1 MFEDIFSRRNI
12 ILKKLVQYFNDEFQ
26 DIIIESIIR
35 IKDLELILKSI
46 LLFSNKNYFGL
57 YSLDHKRKLINLLQE
72 GKKEDFI
79 RFFTRYQSNFIKVND
94 LEEYLNLEI
103 FTITLFYE
111 KCYYNIYYEINEN
124 NYLKCKKKI
133 YQLKGKDIRSK
144 YFYHRNSVMVKKGK
158 SEIMLNLQQVIYDI
172 IKNKGIEPSV
182 KKYIYKF
189 YSTELN
195 IVSDYLKY
203 QKEIYF

>member
-12 ILKKLVQYFNDEFQ
+12 ILKKLVEYFNDEFQ
-26 DIIIESIIR
+26 DIIMESIIR
-35 IKDLELILKSI
+35 IRDLELILKSI
-46 LLFSNKNYFGL
+46 VLFSNKNYFGL
-57 YSLDHKRKLINLLQE
+57 YSLDHKRKLITLLQE
-72 GKKEDFI
+72 GKREDFV

-94 LEEYLNLEI
+94 LEEYLNLEVL
-103 FTITLFYE
+103 TITLFYE

-133 YQLKGKDIRSK
+133 YQLQGKDIRSK

-158 SEIMLNLQQVIYDI
+158 SEIVLNLQQVIYDI
-172 IKNKGIEPSV
+172 IKNRGIEHSV

-189 YSTELN
+189 YSTEFN
-195 IVSDYLKY
+195 IISDYLKY

>member
-1 MFEDIFSRRNI
+1 MFVDIFSRRNI
-12 ILKKLVQYFNDEFQ
+12 ILKKLIEYFNDDFH
-26 DIIIESIIR
+26 DIIIKSVIR
-35 IKDLELILKSI
+35 VNDLELILKSI
-46 LLFSNKNYFGL
+46 ILFSNKNYFGL

-94 LEEYLNLEI
+94 LEEYLDLEI
-103 FTITLFYE
+103 MSLTLFYE
-111 KCYYNIYYEINEN
+111 KCYYNIYYEVNEN
-124 NYLKCKKKI
+124 NFLKCKKKI

-158 SEIMLNLQQVIYDI
+158 SEIKLNLQQVIYDI

-189 YSTELN
+189 YSTEFN

>member
-12 ILKKLVQYFNDEFQ
+12 ILKKLIEYFNDEFQ
-26 DIIIESIIR
+26 DIIMESIIR
-35 IKDLELILKSI
+35 VRDLELILKSI
-46 LLFSNKNYFGL
+46 VLFSNKNYFGL
-57 YSLDHKRKLINLLQE
+57 YSLDHKRKLITLLQE
-72 GKKEDFI
+72 GKREDFV

-94 LEEYLNLEI
+94 LEEYLNLEVL
-103 FTITLFYE
+103 TITLFYE

-133 YQLKGKDIRSK
+133 YQLQGKDIRSK

-158 SEIMLNLQQVIYDI
+158 SEIVLNLQQVIYDI
-172 IKNKGIEPSV
+172 IKNRGIEHSV

-189 YSTELN
+189 YSTEFN
-195 IVSDYLKY
+195 IISEYLKY

>member
-72 GKKEDFI
+72 GKREDFI

-94 LEEYLNLEI
+94 LEEYLNLEVT
-103 FTITLFYE
+103 TITLFYE

-189 YSTELN
+189 YSTEFN

>member
-72 GKKEDFI
+72 GKREDFI

-103 FTITLFYE
+103 LTITLFYE

-189 YSTELN
+189 YSTEFN

>member
-57 YSLDHKRKLINLLQE
+57 YSLDHKRKLINLLHE
-72 GKKEDFI
+72 GKREDFI

-103 FTITLFYE
+103 LTITLFYE

-189 YSTELN
+189 YSTEFN

>member
-12 ILKKLVQYFNDEFQ
+12 ILKKLVEYFNDEFQ
-26 DIIIESIIR
+26 DIIMESIIR
-35 IKDLELILKSI
+35 IRDLELILKSI

-57 YSLDHKRKLINLLQE
+57 YSLDHKRKLITLLQE
-72 GKKEDFI
+72 GKREDFV

-94 LEEYLNLEI
+94 LEEYLNLEVL
-103 FTITLFYE
+103 TITLFYE

-133 YQLKGKDIRSK
+133 YQLQGKDIRSK

-158 SEIMLNLQQVIYDI
+158 SEIVLNLQQVIYDI
-172 IKNKGIEPSV
+172 IKNRGIEHSV

-189 YSTELN
+189 YSTEFN
-195 IVSDYLKY
+195 IISDYLKY